1 MGSSRSVS
9 PNANMNPKWGSK
21 AGSYHRQTDKEE
33 EEDRTGFT
41 LAGDQ
46 KQEGEE
52 TRVHRQEVNTI
63 KLKQEIT
70 NKQILNILNSYTK
83 HGIKSNPANSIIWF
97 FWTALSK
104 VKKVKMNPK
113 FKQIQ
118 KKVFGHPKYEHE
130 CWKNH
135 NQFGRIVWNAWMKTA
150 EQLINGPGCDY
161 LVSQSKWLI
170 MSVMNQNIL

>member
-1 MGSSRSVS
+1 
-9 PNANMNPKWGSK
+9 MNPKWGSK

-41 LAGDQ
+41 LVGDQ

-52 TRVHRQEVNTI
+52 TQVHRQEVNTI

-118 KKVFGHPKYEHE
+118 KKSLGTRNMNMNVGKTTISLGELCEMHE
-130 CWKNH
+130 RK
-135 NQFGRIVWNAWMKTA
+135 
-150 EQLINGPGCDY
+150 L
-161 LVSQSKWLI
+161 
-170 MSVMNQNIL
+170 QNS

>member
-1 MGSSRSVS
+1 
-9 PNANMNPKWGSK
+9 MNPKWGSK

-41 LAGDQ
+41 LVGDQ

-52 TRVHRQEVNTI
+52 TQVHRQEVNTI

-118 KKVFGHPKYEHE
+118 KKSLGTRNMNMNVGKTTISLGELCEMHE
-130 CWKNH
+130 WK
-135 NQFGRIVWNAWMKTA
+135 
-150 EQLINGPGCDY
+150 L
-161 LVSQSKWLI
+161 
-170 MSVMNQNIL
+170 QNS